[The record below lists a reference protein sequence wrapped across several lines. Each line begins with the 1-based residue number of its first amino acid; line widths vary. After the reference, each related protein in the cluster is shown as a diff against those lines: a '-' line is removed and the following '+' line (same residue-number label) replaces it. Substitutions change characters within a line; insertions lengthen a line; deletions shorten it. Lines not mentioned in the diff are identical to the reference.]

1 MTIST
6 PHTEMDSRTG
16 AHRST
21 VNLTVL
27 ERFMRGQVARA
38 TTSGFTLAEVMI
50 AATLSTFVLAG
61 VLSAF
66 LMVGRSGF
74 LASSY
79 SEMEAQT
86 RRALEIFG
94 DDVRKAVDVKWNTSQ
109 SVTLYVANATGG
121 STVVTY
127 AYDTDS
133 KSATSACFYRVVGE
147 ADSSEPRR
155 VLVRN
160 VASDFAFQRYKLE
173 QPGVTD
179 NTAAT
184 NLETKQLQL
193 TLRASRAGA
202 TTTTANQAALS
213 ARYILRNKPVSN

>member
-1 MTIST
+1 
-6 PHTEMDSRTG
+6 
-16 AHRST
+16 
-21 VNLTVL
+21 
-27 ERFMRGQVARA
+27 
-38 TTSGFTLAEVMI
+38 MI

-66 LMVGRSGF
+66 LMVGRSGY

-86 RRALEIFG
+86 RHALEIFG

-109 SVTLYVANATGG
+109 SVTLYVATATGG
-121 STVVTY
+121 NAIVTY
-127 AYDTDS
+127 AYDADE
-133 KSATSACFYRVVGE
+133 KSPTSACFYRVLGE

-160 VASDFAFQRYKLE
+160 VAGDFAFQRYKLE
-173 QPGVTD
+173 QAGVAD
-179 NTAAT
+179 NTAT
-184 NLETKQLQL
+184 SNLETKQLQL

-202 TTTTANQAALS
+202 TTATASQSTLS